1 MAASDRLQLLR
12 SDLARVYRP
21 QREWIEGRGVLIVV
35 AHFLSG
41 VGAGAWLLSAWLG
54 YAAGAWLG
62 LLCVG
67 ALSGVAHLAFL
78 GRPERFWRIVRRP
91 HASWISRGIWS
102 IGLFLLSGASLALV
116 APAPGALRT
125 TLLLVACAG
134 ALGVLLYEGFVYA
147 ASIAIPFWR
156 TPLLP
161 LLYVAYGVRGGAAL
175 LLVSAATAGAA
186 FDVETLEVVK
196 LWVVASTGLLVAL
209 LLVGARN
216 RGGAAQEAM
225 RRLVAGSI
233 SPAFYGGTLLVGIA
247 VPLALGAARAFGA
260 TGLAVLAAIGIASLV
275 GDFYVKYCVVK
286 AGVYVPTVGER
297 GPASSPLRP

>member
-1 MAASDRLQLLR
+1 MHATTDRIQLLR
-12 SDLARVYRP
+12 GDLARVYRP

-41 VGAGAWLLSAWLG
+41 VGAGAWLLSTAFG
-54 YAAGAWLG
+54 YRAGAWLG
-62 LLCVG
+62 LIFVG

-91 HASWISRGIWS
+91 HASWISRGIWC
-102 IGLFLLSGASLALV
+102 IAVFLTAGGALALLEPQRAWIRAALVTV
-116 APAPGALRT
+116 AS
-125 TLLLVACAG
+125 AG
-134 ALGVLLYEGFVYA
+134 AIGVLLYEGFVYA

-175 LLVSAATAGAA
+175 LLVAAAVGGAT
-186 FDVETLEVVK
+186 FDVDALEAIK

-209 LLVGARN
+209 LLWAARN

-225 RRLVAGSI
+225 RRLVAGPI
-233 SPAFYGGTLLVGIA
+233 STAFYGGTLLLGIV
-247 VPLALGAARAFGA
+247 VPLGLGAARALGA
-260 TGLAVLAAIGIASLV
+260 TGLLVLAAIGVASLA
-275 GDFYVKYCVVK
+275 GDLAIKYCVVK
-286 AGVYVPTVGER
+286 AGVYVPTVEAR
-297 GPASSPLRP
+297 GLAR

>member
-1 MAASDRLQLLR
+1 MSASSERLQSLR
-12 SDLARVYRP
+12 SDLASVYRP

-41 VGAGAWLLSAWLG
+41 VGAGAWLLSAGLG
-54 YAAGAWLG
+54 YADGAWLG
-62 LLCVG
+62 LICVG

-102 IGLFLLSGASLALV
+102 IGVFLAAGSALALL
-116 APAPGALRT
+116 APSGALRIA
-125 TLLLVACAG
+125 LAGLAAAG

-147 ASIAIPFWR
+147 ASVAIPFWR

-175 LLVSAATAGAA
+175 LLVAAVAGGG
-186 FDVETLEVVK
+186 FDVEALEAIK
-196 LWVVASTGLLVAL
+196 LWVVASTGLLIAL
-209 LLVGARN
+209 LLVAARS

-225 RRLVAGSI
+225 RRLVAGQI
-233 SPAFYGGTLLVGIA
+233 SPAFYGGTLLLGIV
-247 VPLALGAARAFGA
+247 VPIALGLARSFGVA
-260 TGLAVLAAIGIASLV
+260 GLAMLAAIGLASLV
-275 GDFYVKYCVVK
+275 GDFYVKYCIVK
-286 AGVYVPTVGER
+286 AGVYVPTVGAR
-297 GPASSPLRP
+297 GVR

>member
-1 MAASDRLQLLR
+1 MSASTDRIQLLR
-12 SDLARVYRP
+12 SDLAQVYRP

-41 VGAGAWLLSAWLG
+41 VGAGAWLLSAAFG
-54 YAAGAWLG
+54 YPAGEWLG
-62 LLCVG
+62 LAFVG

-102 IGLFLLSGASLALV
+102 IGVFLAAGGALALL
-116 APAPGALRT
+116 ASQSAWLRT
-125 TLLLVACAG
+125 ALAAVAAAG
-134 ALGVLLYEGFVYA
+134 AVGVLLYEGFVYA
-147 ASIAIPFWR
+147 ASVAIPFWH

-175 LLVSAATAGAA
+175 LLIAAAAGGAA
-186 FDVETLEVVK
+186 FDIEALEAIK

-209 LLVGARN
+209 LLVAARN

-225 RRLVAGSI
+225 RRLVAGAI
-233 SPAFYGGTLLVGIA
+233 SPAFYGGTLLLGIA
-247 VPLALGAARAFGA
+247 LPLALGIARALGA
-260 TGLAVLAAIGIASLV
+260 TGLLVLAAIGVASLI
-275 GDFYVKYCVVK
+275 GDFYVKYCIVK
-286 AGVYVPTVGER
+286 AGVYVPTVAAR
-297 GPASSPLRP
+297 GVAG

>member
-1 MAASDRLQLLR
+1 MAASERIQLLR
-12 SDLARVYRP
+12 EDLGRVYRP

-41 VGAGAWLLSAWLG
+41 VGAGAWLLSAWFG

-62 LLCVG
+62 LACVG

-91 HASWISRGIWS
+91 HESWISRGIWS
-102 IGLFLLSGASLALV
+102 IGVFLVSGGSLALF
-116 APAPGALRT
+116 APEPGALRT
-125 TLLLVACAG
+125 SLVACASAG

-161 LLYVAYGVRGGAAL
+161 ALYVAYGVRGGAAL
-175 LLVSAATAGAA
+175 LLVAAALAGAA
-186 FDVETLEVVK
+186 IDVAALEVIK
-196 LWVVASTGLLVAL
+196 LWVVASTGVLVAL
-209 LLVGARN
+209 LLAAARN
-216 RGGAAQEAM
+216 RGGAAKEAM

-233 SPAFYGGTLLVGIA
+233 SPAFYLGTLLLGIV
-247 VPLALGAARAFGA
+247 VPLALGLAHAFGA
-260 TGLAVLAAIGIASLV
+260 AGLATLATIGIASLI

-286 AGVYVPTVGER
+286 AGIYVPTAGAFGR
-297 GPASSPLRP
+297 